1 MRRTAVTAL
10 LSLTL
15 LTGCGGGADQ
25 QALKQSPVDVLRA
38 AASTTASAGSSRIS
52 LTSTTDVG
60 SRSITFGGDGAF
72 AFGADPKGQLTLK
85 GDVGGITFE
94 VAMRLLDGTAYLQLP
109 GKPGWYA
116 AKTSDLAGT
125 SFGSQ
130 ADPTQGL
137 QYLTGIGNDVK
148 DVGTERVRGEQTTH
162 YTGTIDVDRLLGAL
176 KGKVRD
182 AAEKAFA
189 MSSVKQ
195 VPFDAYVDSKGRV
208 RKVVE
213 KVTLTLQ
220 GQTATSTT
228 TAEYYD
234 FGTKV
239 DVTAPPAAEVQDGTS
254 LLKGFGG

>member
-1 MRRTAVTAL
+1 MRRTAVAL

-15 LTGCGGGADQ
+15 LTGCGGGDGGT
-25 QALKQSPVDVLRA
+25 QALKTSPVDVLRA
-38 AASTTASAGSSRIS
+38 AAGTTAKAGSSKIS
-52 LTSTTDVG
+52 LTSETAAAGQTF
-60 SRSITFGGDGAF
+60 TFGGDGVF
-72 AFGADPKGQLTLK
+72 AYGGEPKGQLTLNGK
-85 GDVGGITFE
+85 VGGITFT

-116 AKTSDLAGT
+116 AKTADLAGT

-137 QYLTGIGNDVK
+137 EYLNGVGGDVK
-148 DVGTERVRGEQTTH
+148 EVGKETVRGDETTH
-162 YTGTIDVDRLLGAL
+162 YTGSIDVEKLLSVL
-176 KGKVRD
+176 KGKAHD
-182 AAEKAFA
+182 TAEKAF
-189 MSSVKQ
+189 STSDVTN
-195 VPFDAYVDSKGRV
+195 VPFDAYVDKEGRV

-213 KVTLTLQ
+213 KITLKVQ

-239 DVTAPPAAEVQDGTS
+239 DVVAPPAAEVHDGTAV
-254 LLKGFGG
+254 LKTFG